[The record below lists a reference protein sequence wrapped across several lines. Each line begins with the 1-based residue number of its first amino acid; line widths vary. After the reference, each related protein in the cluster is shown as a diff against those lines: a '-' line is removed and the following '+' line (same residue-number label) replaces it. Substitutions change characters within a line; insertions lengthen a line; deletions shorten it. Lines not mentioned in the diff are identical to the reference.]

1 MQNLQ
6 ICKSQLSHF
15 LKIYISILLYLLI
28 FNTFVNYFSLSK
40 TSICRTMTY
49 KWELASSEG
58 WHLIEQELFSLPVYE
73 RSQCLSVYHLHIYRD
88 LKLALQFFLHIVLE
102 WYFCRWTNLSG
113 GNEWAEKKNPVII
126 YSIYKVNFLV
136 YYLCPR
142 CCWCQPKH
150 KYLMQFYA
158 LWYPL
163 WSTTASSEVHVSLHW
178 QELPA
183 SCPCFGHFKVSAW
196 VSVCRVKVPIWCLCT

>member
-1 MQNLQ
+1 M
-6 ICKSQLSHF
+6 
-15 LKIYISILLYLLI
+15 LYLLI

-49 KWELASSEG
+49 KWEVASSEG

-102 WYFCRWTNLSG
+102 WCFCIWTNLSG
-113 GNEWAEKKNPVII
+113 GNEWAEKKKSCYYLFYIQ
-126 YSIYKVNFLV
+126 SKLSSLLQKKVQL
-136 YYLCPR
+136 LCPR
-142 CCWCQPKH
+142 CCWYQPKH

-183 SCPCFGHFKVSAW
+183 SCPYFGHFKVSAW